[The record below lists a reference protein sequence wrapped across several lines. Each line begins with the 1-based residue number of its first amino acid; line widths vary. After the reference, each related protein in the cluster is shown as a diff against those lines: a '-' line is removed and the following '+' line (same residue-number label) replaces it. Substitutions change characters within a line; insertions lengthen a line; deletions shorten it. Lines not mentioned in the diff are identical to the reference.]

1 MGNLSFTLDDVR
13 HIIEAHEVSKNDR
26 DKFKLLYLEL
36 MKENHKLKLDMIKIN
51 KLNSDMKESLVELR
65 KDLNTYIENVMGETC
80 PGQGDCHH

>member
-36 MKENHKLKLDMIKIN
+36 MKENHKLKLEMIKIN
-51 KLNSDMKESLVELR
+51 KLNSDLKESLVELR
-65 KDLNTYIENVMGETC
+65 KDINTYIENVMGE
-80 PGQGDCHH
+80 GGAQDACHH